1 MSRFKKTSLI
11 AIALLAL
18 VIAGGYISA
27 YLAQPRIEQQVR
39 AYVLAQKISGFDLSG
54 PVPPRKIEV
63 YSEVR
68 LPFFVVGSY
77 AVPRDLHASYYQT
90 SYLVLPWG
98 IYELSRDEIHLV

>member
-68 LPFFVVGSY
+68 LPFLCCAAGLACQLLSNELLGSSMGHLR
-77 AVPRDLHASYYQT
+77 ALKRRDSPCLA
-90 SYLVLPWG
+90 
-98 IYELSRDEIHLV
+98 